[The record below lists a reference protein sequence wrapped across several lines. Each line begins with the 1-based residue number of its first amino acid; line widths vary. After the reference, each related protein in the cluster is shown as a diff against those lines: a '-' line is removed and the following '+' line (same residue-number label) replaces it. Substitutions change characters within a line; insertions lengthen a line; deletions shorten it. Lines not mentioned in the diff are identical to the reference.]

1 MKVKIVPGILDKEKE
16 EVEKKVEKVI
26 GVVDEV
32 SIDIIDGKFA
42 DNKTIGV
49 EDLEN
54 INGQIILGV
63 QLMVEEPIKM
73 VELCK
78 EVGVERVI
86 GQIELM
92 KDQKEFVKE
101 VKGLNMKVGLGL
113 DLKTGVDFL
122 DEAVLV
128 EIDDILLMA
137 VAAGF
142 SGQEFNRKVLGKIKK
157 LRNELRFEKNIWVD
171 GGVNEETIEDCVEA
185 GANMLS
191 VTSGIWKAKDVKK
204 QIEKLNR
211 LVQRA
216 SKS

>member
-1 MKVKIVPGILDKEKE
+1 MKVKIVPGILEKERE

-32 SIDIIDGKFA
+32 SIDIIDGKFV

-63 QLMVEEPIKM
+63 QLMVEEPIRM

-92 KDQKEFVKE
+92 KDQKEFVKK

-122 DEAVLV
+122 DEAVLA
-128 EIDDILLMA
+128 EIDDVLLMA

-142 SGQEFNRKVLGKIKK
+142 SGQEFNKKVLEKIDKIRK
-157 LRNELRFEKNIWVD
+157 EMGFKGNIWVD
-171 GGVNEETIEDCVEA
+171 GGVNEKTIEECVEV
-185 GANMLS
+185 GADRLS
-191 VTSGIWKAKDVKK
+191 VTSGIWKKEDVKK

-211 LVQRA
+211 LAQRA

>member
-63 QLMVEEPIKM
+63 QLMVEEPIRM